1 MEFMRPADCLLL
13 VRHQGMSASRQLVD
27 WKAVQGAFHKP
38 RRLHLKYV
46 AKTSFFIVLYLIV
59 NTKVP
64 LVKEAVESTP
74 KQNIRGTYILTQ
86 NQRFLTM
93 MKQMLT

>member
-1 MEFMRPADCLLL
+1 MNL
-13 VRHQGMSASRQLVD
+13 VA
-27 WKAVQGAFHKP
+27 
-38 RRLHLKYV
+38 
-46 AKTSFFIVLYLIV
+46 
-59 NTKVP
+59 
-64 LVKEAVESTP
+64 KEAVESTS